1 LERVLQVAKSV
12 LRKEG
17 EALIGLS
24 EKLDR
29 SFVHAVNLLL
39 ETKGRVVLTGIG
51 KSGIICKKIAATFS
65 STGTPAFFL
74 HPVDAVHGDLGMLRG
89 DDTLIAVSNSGESAE
104 VLNVVSV
111 VKSFGIPVIGITNDI
126 NSSLS
131 KLSDVVLLLHVDEE
145 ACPLGLA
152 PTTST
157 TATLALG
164 DALAAALIVAR
175 GFNSEDFA
183 RLHPGGKL
191 GIRLSKVKNLMRTGS
206 EIPEVSPDT
215 SMKDAIYEIS
225 SKKLGATLVVDN
237 GKLVGIVTDGDLRRF
252 FEKGGK
258 LEDKV
263 KNAMTKNPKTVSED
277 EFAENALEIM
287 EKFKITVLP
296 VVNKGKIKGILHLHD
311 ILGRRF

>member
-296 VVNKGKIKGILHLHD
+296 VVNKGKIKGS
-311 ILGRRF
+311 